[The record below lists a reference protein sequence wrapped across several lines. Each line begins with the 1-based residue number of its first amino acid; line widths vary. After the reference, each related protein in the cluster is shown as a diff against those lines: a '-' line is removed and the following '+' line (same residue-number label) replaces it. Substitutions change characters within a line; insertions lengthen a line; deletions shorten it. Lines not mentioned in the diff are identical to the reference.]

1 DDRRIFDSEAMPN
14 ILAFQESRGMNADE
28 ITRALNS
35 PLNAENGSREH
46 PFAEIKEEKAGVFSQ
61 KALTDKSHISYDDV
75 ASLLRL
81 FENAKTIG
89 SLLQV
94 SPKLSAKFSEIERR
108 LNDVLK
114 RGDLVHA
121 PARVIVPLLQQA
133 QLLARQYDV
142 LVANPPYM
150 GSGRM

>member
-1 DDRRIFDSEAMPN
+1 KA
-14 ILAFQESRGMNADE
+14 
-28 ITRALNS
+28 
-35 PLNAENGSREH
+35 PLNAENGSSGH
-46 PFAEIKEEKAGVFSQ
+46 PFVESKEEKAGVFSH

-114 RGDLVHA
+114 RGDLDHA

-133 QLLARQYDV
+133 QFLGRQDLLY
-142 LVANPPYM
+142 VAYMPYM
-150 GSGRM
+150 CKF